1 MRRALRLL
9 RRVVAA
15 LATLVL
21 LGAAAVAGMIW
32 MARPGG
38 DLTAAIPGLSA
49 PVDVTIDADL
59 IPRIHAAS
67 AADAAAA
74 LGFLHA
80 RERMFQMDLMRRNAS
95 GELAALFG
103 RQALPLDRFMRTLGL
118 RRRAVADLAGL
129 PADTRALLDAYAR
142 GVNAWIALRGRF
154 AAPEFVAIG
163 APQPWSAVDSLL
175 WGKTMALYLS
185 GNWRVERARLLLSAT
200 LLPDEIDA
208 LWPSANGTGHP
219 EAALTSPALA
229 RVAARLAA
237 VIPAFP
243 APFTLPDTASNAWA
257 VDGRHAAGGAP
268 LLAGDP
274 HLALGFPS
282 YWYLARIEWPGGERV
297 GATAPGVPFL
307 VLGHNG
313 HIAWSFTTTG
323 ADTEDLFIE
332 TPVDA
337 THYAGPAGP
346 LPYVTREERI
356 QVRGAPDEVLTVR
369 ETRHGPVISDLANEG
384 AHGSASD
391 PAAPVLALAAAV
403 LAPGDTAAAGLAA
416 LDAAADVDAAGRAA
430 AEISAPVQNLIVAD
444 RTRIA
449 LFVTGRVPVRR
460 AGDGARPAPGADG
473 LYDWTGFAS
482 GTQLPHYVAP
492 PSGRLVNAN
501 ERVAPADFP
510 VFLGRD
516 WYDAW
521 RAERI
526 RQLLDASDRHTVA
539 DFAAMQSDTV
549 DLAARAL
556 LPRLLRDTPTAEG
569 NLARTALALLDGW
582 DGRAALDAPQP
593 LIFTAWMQ
601 RLYAL
606 VLAHLHVPA
615 EADAAVAPWPQ
626 FLDHLLTPSG
636 ATLCGGD
643 CRPLLGESLA
653 DATADLAARFGATP
667 ASWRWGAAHQAVF
680 AHPVLRLLPGLGA
693 ALAPHIAAPGDDST
707 VDRGG
712 TARGS
717 QADIHGPEFRGVYDL
732 ADLDHSLFVMAPG
745 QSGNP
750 FGAGARNFLARWRD
764 GASVTIGPAAAQ
776 ITAHLVL
783 TPPAGSP

>member
-1 MRRALRLL
+1 MRRALHLL
-9 RRVVAA
+9 RRLLAA
-15 LATLVL
+15 VATLAL
-21 LGAAAVAGMIW
+21 LGAAALAGLIW

-38 DLTAAIPGLSA
+38 NLNATIPGLAA
-49 PVDVTIDADL
+49 PVDVTLDADL
-59 IPRIHAAS
+59 IPRVRAGS
-67 AADAAAA
+67 AEDAAAA

-80 RERMFQMDLMRRNAS
+80 RERMFQMDLMRRAAS
-95 GELAALFG
+95 GELAEVFG

-118 RRRAVADLAGL
+118 RRRAVADLPGL
-129 PADTRALLDAYAR
+129 PERTRALLDAYAR

-154 AAPEFVAIG
+154 AAPEFIAFG
-163 APQPWSAVDSLL
+163 APRPWSSVDSLL

-185 GNWRVERARLLLSAT
+185 GNWRVERARLLLAAT

-208 LWPSANGTGHP
+208 LWPPANGAGHP

-229 RVAARLAA
+229 RLAARLARA
-237 VIPAFP
+237 IPEFP
-243 APFTLPDTASNAWA
+243 APFTLPETASNAWA
-257 VDGRHAAGGAP
+257 VDGRHTASGAP

-274 HLALGFPS
+274 HLAFGFPS
-282 YWYLARIEWPGGERV
+282 YWYLARLEWPGGERV

-337 THYAGPAGP
+337 GHYAGPAGP
-346 LPYVTREERI
+346 LPYQVREEHI
-356 QVRGAPDEVLTVR
+356 HVRGAPDEVLTVR
-369 ETRHGPVISDLANEG
+369 ETRHGPVISDLPQ
-384 AHGSASD
+384 GSLAD
-391 PAAPVLALAAAV
+391 PAGPVLALASAG
-403 LAPGDTAAAGLAA
+403 LAPDDMAADGLAA
-416 LDAAADVDAAGRAA
+416 LGEAADVEAAGRAA
-430 AEISAPVQNLIVAD
+430 AKISAPVQNLMVAD

-449 LFVTGRVPVRR
+449 LFVTGRVPIRR
-460 AGDGARPAPGADG
+460 AGDGARPVPGRDG

-482 GTQLPHYVAP
+482 GAQLPHYVAP
-492 PSGRLVNAN
+492 ASGRLVNAN
-501 ERVAPADFP
+501 ERVAPGDFP

-526 RQLLDASDRHTVA
+526 RQLLDRSDRHTPEA
-539 DFAAMQSDTV
+539 FAAMQADTV

-569 NLARTALALLDGW
+569 SLARTALALLDGW
-582 DGRAALDAPQP
+582 DASATLDAPQP

-601 RLYAL
+601 RLDAL
-606 VLAHLHVPA
+606 VLARLHVPE

-626 FLDHLLTPSG
+626 FLDHLLSADG
-636 ATLCGGD
+636 AALCGGD
-643 CRPLLGESLA
+643 CRPLLGQSLA
-653 DATADLAARFGATP
+653 EATADLAARFGATP

-680 AHPVLRLLPGLGA
+680 AHPVLRLVPGLGA
-693 ALAPHIAAPGDDST
+693 ALAPKIAAPGDDT
-707 VDRGG
+707 TIDRGG
-712 TARGS
+712 AAVGS
-717 QADIHGPEFRGVYDL
+717 EADIHGPAFRGVYDL
-732 ADLDHSLFVMAPG
+732 GDPDRSLFVVAPG

-750 FGAGARNFLARWRD
+750 FEPGARNFLARWRD
-764 GASVTIGPAAAQ
+764 GASVTIGPVPAQ

-783 TPPAGSP
+783 TPAAGSP